1 MYIGIVFVIAYRC
14 IMDFLGVL
22 LFITMGWGSIVL
34 ALDKLETQ
42 NVTGIL
48 PIPVYPFVFCVA
60 FGSLL
65 LAVILLVQFINSV
78 LRMVIR

>member
-1 MYIGIVFVIAYRC
+1 
-14 IMDFLGVL
+14 MDFLSVL

-42 NVTGIL
+42 TVTGIL
-48 PIPVYPFVFCVA
+48 PIPVYPFVLWVA

-65 LAVILLVQFINSV
+65 LAIVLLLQFVNSV